1 MLGVSIVI
9 CCHNSSARLGETLG
23 HLSRQVVPAALPW
36 EVIVVDNGSTDDTA
50 VAAERIW
57 ASNSVAPLRVV
68 SETKLGLSFARA
80 RGMRE
85 ARYDCISLVD
95 DDNWVCPDW
104 VRLVSEI
111 MTAHPETGACGG
123 ISVAACEVSPPWW
136 FSKFAR
142 SYAVGEVA
150 PEAGDVTWS
159 KGYLWGAG
167 LTLRKSAWHL
177 LHERGFTPRLT
188 DRSGTNLSSGG
199 DGELCMALRL
209 AGWAL
214 YYDPRL
220 HLRHFIPVAR
230 LDWTYLRRLR
240 RALGACSVAI
250 DAYTFAVRP
259 AGSRIK
265 KWVREN
271 WFYQLLTTFK
281 ELIACGAMAFDAR
294 KRASEGSAT
303 ALQAEWL
310 LGRFQELKRGPLV
323 YDRAVREVC
332 KAPWQDQSR
341 YGNLEPKGK
350 ATKAGVDSPVT
361 G

>member
-9 CCHNSSARLGETLG
+9 CCHNSSARLGETLS
-23 HLSRQVVPAALPW
+23 HLSRQIVPDALPW

-50 VAAERIW
+50 LAAERMW
-57 ASNSVAPLRVV
+57 ASNSSAPLRVV
-68 SETKLGLSFARA
+68 REPKLGLSFARA
-80 RGMRE
+80 CGMRE
-85 ARYDCISLVD
+85 ARYGLISLVD

-111 MTAHPETGACGG
+111 MTAHPKAGACGG
-123 ISVAACEVSPPWW
+123 LSVAACEVNPPVW
-136 FSKFAR
+136 FSEFAR

-150 PEAGDVTWS
+150 PNAGDVTWS

-177 LHERGFTPRLT
+177 LYEHGFTPRLT

-199 DGELCMALRL
+199 DGELCMALCL
-209 AGWAL
+209 AGWGL

-220 HLRHFIPVAR
+220 QLRHFIPAAR
-230 LDWTYLRRLR
+230 LEWKYLCRLR

-259 AGSRIK
+259 AASRIK
-265 KWVREN
+265 KCVREN
-271 WFYQLLTTFK
+271 WFYQVLTTLHS
-281 ELIACGAMAFDAR
+281 LIACGAMAFDER
-294 KRASEGSAT
+294 KRSSEGSAT

-323 YDRAVREVC
+323 YGRAVREVC
-332 KAPWQDQSR
+332 NAPWRVRSQ
-341 YGNLEPKGK
+341 YGVLGFKLK
-350 ATKAGVDSPVT
+350 AAQVEADSHAI